1 MSELNASNLRKE
13 QGNEGPDLVGVTEL
27 TSPYYMVPPSGNTA
41 ERPENPQ
48 KGTLRFN
55 TDIGS
60 LEYFKGDTLGWE
72 SVERYVPAST
82 AGRAF
87 VIGDVSGE
95 GVTNSIEYVSLVT
108 AGNGVDFGDLTS
120 AIGAAGAC
128 ADSVRGI
135 RLGGVTSYPAT
146 MTNVIDYFS
155 LGAPG
160 NAVDFGDMA
169 VTRRGVMSWGDRT
182 RGGVAGGSNP
192 WTEANKTEIDYITIQ
207 SKGNTTELGDLTAAS
222 GLNGSSSWGSTTR
235 GLFGCIGSNGP
246 ASNVNTVDYVTMQ
259 STGNAIDFG
268 DLTYKPDN
276 NSTSSNSIRGLCMGG
291 NEGGNLNT
299 VCYCTIATTG
309 NFADFGDLVGTV
321 QESAATA
328 SPIRSINNR
337 AANID
342 AMIIMTLGNA
352 TDWGDMTRGRDHNSM
367 MSNVHGGL

>member
-13 QGNEGPDLVGVTEL
+13 QGNEGPDLVGTIEL
-27 TSPYYMVPPSGNTA
+27 TSPYYMVPPSGTTA
-41 ERPENPQ
+41 ERPQNPQ
-48 KGTLRFN
+48 AGTLRFN

-60 LEYFKGDTLGWE
+60 LEYFKGNTLGWE
-72 SVERYVPAST
+72 SIDRYVSASP

-87 VIGDVSGE
+87 VIGDVTGS
-95 GVTNSIEYVSLVT
+95 VTNSIEMVNMVT
-108 AGNGVDFGDLTS
+108 SGNGVDWGDLTS
-120 AIGAAGAC
+120 AQGAQGAC
-128 ADSVRGI
+128 ADTVRGI

-155 LGAPG
+155 LTAPG
-160 NAVDFGDMA
+160 DAVDFGDMA
-169 VTRRGVMSWGDRT
+169 VTRRGLMSWGDRT
-182 RGGVAGGSNP
+182 RGGVAGGANP
-192 WTEANKTEIDYITIQ
+192 WSAANKTEIDYVTIQ

-246 ASNVNTVDYVTMQ
+246 ANNVNTVDYITMQ

-276 NSTSSNSIRGLCMGG
+276 NSTSSNSIRGLCIGG
-291 NEGGNLNT
+291 NDSGNVNT

-321 QESAATA
+321 QESGAVG

-337 AANID
+337 SVNID
-342 AMIIMTLGNA
+342 AMTIMTLGNA
-352 TDWGDMTRGRDHNSM
+352 IDWGDLTVARDHNSM